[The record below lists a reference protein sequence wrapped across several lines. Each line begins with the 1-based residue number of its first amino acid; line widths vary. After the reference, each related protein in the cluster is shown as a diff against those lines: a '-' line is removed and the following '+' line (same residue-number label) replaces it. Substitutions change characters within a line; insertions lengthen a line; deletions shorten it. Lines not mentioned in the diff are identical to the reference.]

1 MIGALLVVPCLVL
14 FGKLDAKDETQKN
27 GRAACAD
34 HAQRIGAGIGNG
46 NVFTGILEKI
56 ECLLC
61 RAQTRRIR
69 DGAVV
74 HAQHLRERHFV

>member
-1 MIGALLVVPCLVL
+1 MLKGYSFSIS
-14 FGKLDAKDETQKN
+14 EHT
-27 GRAACAD
+27 
-34 HAQRIGAGIGNG
+34 
-46 NVFTGILEKI
+46 TGILEKI
-56 ECLLC
+56 ERFLC